1 MAYPDPR
8 SKAGV
13 TVVHGHLKIYV
24 NDLAAL
30 PGVLAQLS
38 TSTSSNYQQIH
49 GAAHEIRLAIS
60 AYLGIHCGTLR
71 DALYHGRRSLPPGIF
86 KRITALNSTD
96 SFLRH
101 SSSAFL
107 SGLVD
112 DVSAILAPG
121 CNTVSPETVDV
132 AHSGIIHLSL
142 DDFIFREDIWKPL
155 STSST
160 CTSTRHFSHDQLTP
174 PPTYVQPINS
184 DPAPTIQLDND
195 NSPTPPP
202 SSSPTIHHVP
212 VIYDAGPSTPTH
224 ATLELNKTL
233 TKTPSSGSP
242 TMVIPT
248 EKCSM
253 LGGDFRSLPTGIWH
267 ALHLPFAATP
277 TTSSLSSSMEF
288 PRENSVLSALA
299 AADLASSKI
308 ARFWDDAPV
317 KIQVT
322 PSCFLA
328 FERFNEYISQ
338 FKYDLHQV
346 SLCWVSL
353 ECFKSHLH
361 KFTSSICYYVD
372 ELVRSMKAVCLE
384 NSISPALVP

>member
-160 CTSTRHFSHDQLTP
+160 CTSTRHFSHDQLIP
-174 PPTYVQPINS
+174 PPTYVQPIHS

-195 NSPTPPP
+195 NSPTP
-202 SSSPTIHHVP
+202 
-212 VIYDAGPSTPTH
+212 STSTTF
-224 ATLELNKTL
+224 ATLDINNTL

-242 TMVIPT
+242 VVVIPP
-248 EKCSM
+248 EKYAMS
-253 LGGDFRSLPTGIWH
+253 GGDFRSLPTGIWQSIYR
-267 ALHLPFAATP
+267 PFSSTSA
-277 TTSSLSSSMEF
+277 TTSTPSSVEFSREAAILMAME
-288 PRENSVLSALA
+288 
-299 AADLASSKI
+299 AADIATSNMAAHWAS
-308 ARFWDDAPV
+308 FPV
-317 KIQVT
+317 TIQVT
-322 PSCFLA
+322 RSCFRV
-328 FERFNEYISQ
+328 FERHNEFVFQ
-338 FKYDLHQV
+338 FKSDLQRA
-346 SLCWVSL
+346 SRFWVSL
-353 ECFKSHLH
+353 ECLKNHLLIFLQSNL
-361 KFTSSICYYVD
+361 KFSE
-372 ELVRSMKAVCLE
+372 ELVCSVTELCLGG
-384 NSISPALVP
+384 NFL